1 MKYGLIG
8 EKLTHS
14 YSPYIHNELSN
25 NNYVLMEIKK
35 EDLHDFMMK
44 KDFLSINV
52 TIPYKEEVIEYL
64 DFIDENAKII
74 GAVNTIVNK
83 DNKLYGYNTDYYGL
97 IDLINENKIDIKN
110 KKVLILGT
118 GGTSKTAYAV
128 CKYFNAKSIIKA
140 SRNKSEEGILL
151 YNEVHE
157 KYNDAEMIINTT
169 PVGMFSENDTTNIEK
184 SPIDIDKFNNLEA
197 VIDIIYNPLN
207 TILLYDANNKNIKT
221 ANGLYMLVAQ
231 AVEADKLFFDK
242 KIDDKDIINTTN
254 SIYKK
259 LLNEIRNIVLI
270 GMPGSGKTKV
280 GNKLSEKLKKELYD
294 LDVVFKD
301 KYHMLPGEYIEKYGE
316 DSFRDKES
324 EIVDTISRKK
334 NVVIST
340 GGGVVLR
347 EKNIMSLK
355 RNGAVIFIDRNID
368 NIKPTTTRPLTN
380 DREKLKSVYEKRLP
394 LYNKYADYVIKSNE
408 VIDDTVDKIIKL
420 FDD

>member
-25 NNYVLMEIKK
+25 NDYVLMEIKK

-140 SRNKSEEGILL
+140 SRNKSEEEILL

-157 KYNDAEMIINTT
+157 KYNDAEIIINTT

-207 TILLYDANNKNIKT
+207 TKLLYDANNKNIKT

-280 GNKLSEKLKKELYD
+280 GNKLYEKLKKELYD

-301 KYHMLPGEYIEKYGE
+301 KYNMLPGEYIEKYGE

-347 EKNIMSLK
+347 EKNIMRLK
-355 RNGAVIFIDRNID
+355 RNGVVIFIDRNID
-368 NIKPTTTRPLTN
+368 TPTRPLTN

>member
-14 YSPYIHNELSN
+14 YSPYIHNELGNSD
-25 NNYVLMEIKK
+25 YVLMEIKK
-35 EDLHDFMMK
+35 EDLKDFMMK

-64 DFIDENAKII
+64 DFIDDNAKII

-151 YNEVHE
+151 YNEVYD
-157 KYNDAEMIINTT
+157 KYNDAEIIINTT

-184 SPIDIDKFNNLEA
+184 SPIDIDKFNSLEA

-207 TILLYDANNKNIKT
+207 TKLLYEAKNKNIKT

-242 KIDDKDIINTTN
+242 KIDDKDIINTIN
-254 SIYKK
+254 SIYKRI
-259 LLNEIRNIVLI
+259 LNEIRNIVLI

-294 LDVVFKD
+294 LDIVFKD
-301 KYHMLPGEYIEKYGE
+301 KYNMLAGEYIEKYGE

-334 NVVIST
+334 NVIIST

-347 EKNIMSLK
+347 EKNIMNLK
-355 RNGAVIFIDRNID
+355 RNGVVIFIDRNID
-368 NIKPTTTRPLTN
+368 NIKPTPTRPLTN
-380 DREKLKSVYEKRLP
+380 DREKLKAVYEKRLP

-408 VIDDTVDKIIKL
+408 VIDDTVDKTIRL

>member
-14 YSPYIHNELSN
+14 YSPYIHNELN
-25 NNYVLMEIKK
+25 NNDYVLMEIKK
-35 EDLHDFMMK
+35 EDLNDFMMK

-64 DFIDENAKII
+64 DFIDDNAKII

-97 IDLINENKIDIKN
+97 IDLIKKYDIDIKD

-128 CKYFNAKSIIKA
+128 CKSLNAKIIIKA
-140 SRNKSEEGILL
+140 SRNKKDEGILS
-151 YNEVHE
+151 YNEVYE
-157 KYNDAEMIINTT
+157 KYNDIEIIINTT
-169 PVGMFSENDTTNIEK
+169 PLGMYSENDPTNIEK
-184 SPIDIDKFNNLEA
+184 SPIDINGFKNLEA

-207 TILLYDANNKNIKT
+207 TKLLYEAKNKNIKT
-221 ANGLYMLVAQ
+221 TNGLYMLVAQ

-242 KIDDKDIINTTN
+242 KIDDKDTINTIN
-254 SIYKK
+254 SIYKR

-294 LDVVFKD
+294 LDIVFKD
-301 KYHMLPGEYIEKYGE
+301 KYNMLAGEYIEKYGE

-324 EIVDTISRKK
+324 EIVDIISRKK

-340 GGGVVLR
+340 GGGVILK
-347 EKNIMSLK
+347 EKNIMNLK
-355 RNGAVIFIDRNID
+355 RNGVVIFIDRNID
-368 NIKPTTTRPLTN
+368 NIKPTPTRPLTN

-408 VIDDTVDKIIKL
+408 VIDDTVDKIIKI
-420 FDD
+420 FED